1 MASFI
6 PDGKII
12 DVLMLLFLNGSAYL
26 FLQMGKQGK
35 TWKMRTLPALEG
47 LKEGVARSAEMGKPV
62 TWTEGHP
69 MAGGGRINNFHLAGI
84 TLLSSLARFCA
95 RQGVRL
101 NTLVGHPQLL
111 PLVEETVRSAFLM
124 EGRPEDFRP
133 DDMIFLPQQS
143 YLPALCGNI
152 ARLRPGMHV
161 SAGSYFYQDGMMG
174 PETAQGVGAFQVAAG
189 PVSSLPF
196 FVMTSDYVLFGD
208 EFFAARAMITG
219 DKELLGS
226 VVAKDMAKYLILA
239 LSVLGSLLAA
249 VGVNIL
255 VDLMKM

>member
-12 DVLMLLFLNGSAYL
+12 DVLMLLFLNGTAYL
-26 FLQMGKQGK
+26 YLRWGKQGR
-35 TWKMRTLPALEG
+35 TWKLRTLPALEG
-47 LKEGVARSAEMGKPV
+47 LKEGVGRAAEMGRPV

-69 MAGGGRINNFHLAGI
+69 MAGGGRINNYHLAGI
-84 TLLSSLARFCA
+84 TLLSSLARFCV
-95 RQGVRL
+95 RQGVRI

-111 PLVEETVRSAFLM
+111 PIVEETVRTAFLM
-124 EGRPEDFRP
+124 EGRPDEYRP

-189 PVSSLPF
+189 PVSALPF

-208 EFFAARAMITG
+208 EFFAARAMISG
-219 DKELLGS
+219 DKELLGG
-226 VVAKDMAKYLILA
+226 VVAKDLAKYLVTGL
-239 LSVLGSLLAA
+239 LVLGSLLAT

-255 VDLMKM
+255 VKIMEM

>member
-1 MASFI
+1 MTSII
-6 PDGKII
+6 PEGKII
-12 DVLMLLFLNGSAYL
+12 DVLMLLFVTGSAYL
-26 FLQMGKQGK
+26 FLQWGKQGK
-35 TWKMRTLPALEG
+35 TWKVRSLPALEG
-47 LKEGVARSAEMGKPV
+47 LREGVGRSAEMGKPV

-84 TLLSSLARFCA
+84 TLLGSLARFCA
-95 RQGVRL
+95 AQGVRI

-111 PLVEETVRSAFLM
+111 PLVEETVRNAFIL

-133 DDMIFLPQQS
+133 EDMIFLPQQS
-143 YLPALCGNI
+143 YLPALCGNL
-152 ARLRPGMHV
+152 ARLKPGMHV

-174 PETAQGVGAFQVAAG
+174 PETAQGIGAFQVAAG

-208 EFFAARAMITG
+208 EFFAARALITG
-219 DKELLGS
+219 DPELLGG
-226 VVAKDMAKYLILA
+226 VVAKDLVKYLIAGL
-239 LSVLGSLLAA
+239 LVIGSLLAT

-255 VDLMKM
+255 VDIMKM